1 MIKHIQF
8 KFCILFCL
16 FFSLNLFANN
26 SIGKGGSTE
35 FYKELYAP
43 SLQDPLIDL
52 EIGKAMGSF
61 NLVEK
66 NKSYTSSINPNQL
79 TEFPIGLKEVI
90 DNVEY
95 GIVVTKA
102 KFTPDYAL
110 INVYARIITPQQ
122 GAEGGKKELYFG
134 AEDVKLSY
142 QGKIIGDAKLS
153 LLGNVHIPFNNKEW
167 LLTLEG
173 GYLNKKE
180 GSGGNSVNDLTYVV
194 IDCDGIKELSLK
206 GNVQVSRKVLVPV
219 ELETG
224 KVIEDDEIRVRG
236 DFSVK
241 ATNWND
247 LLVNVSISPFAV
259 TKQTQKENQ
268 GYFTFYANQA
278 ILDMSDLRSDPNVVF
293 PEYYA
298 THGYLIDGTES
309 WRGFYVE
316 SLHVGLPKEFKTEKN
331 RTVPISFEAH
341 HLIIDRYGVS
351 GKFAANNIFPLK
363 EGITGEKNAWSY
375 SLDQIGVDLAASKII
390 GANLKGQMQLPIQN
404 TKETTTNNLGTLAY
418 TGYITEEEYLLS
430 VSVQEKLD
438 FSIWS
443 AKASILPGSYVEL
456 LVRNKEF
463 LPKAVLNGSLDI
475 AANGKA
481 DQNNTEGQK
490 ESEFTGVEFQG
501 LTLQTRGPIMT
512 VDYFG
517 TKGAH
522 QIGNFPV
529 TINKIV
535 LQLNETQAN
544 LGLDITVGLQ
554 DGNFAAR
561 GAFFINGVV
570 ETNNLRQRWSY
581 NGFRMS
587 KLGLDRVDVG
597 FAIVSGELEFMR
609 DDPVYGKG
617 FRAFL
622 LAEKVKGLGENGTI
636 SLNAIFGRSTFRYW
650 GFEGMVDGLK
660 INTGYFN
667 ITGFSGGAFYRM
679 IPDSQLSLQYKNRA
693 LVFKPDESVGV
704 ALRAGIFGN
713 VGSKQAVSLMA
724 SFNISTNKNGGLR
737 NIGFIGEAEVMN
749 DLTLSF
755 PNPLNK
761 LQDKVHETIGGRFTQ
776 KLTQDLTSDNS
787 PLKNVLDVNVDDY
800 YPTELAGNAALSAKL
815 AMDYDFNNKIFHANL
830 DVNVS
835 VGDFIKG
842 TGPNGRAGWAVLH
855 IAPDEWYMHIGTPT
869 DMIGLKVGVGS
880 FYVKSESYFMV
891 GDRIPGSPPPPV
903 EVAQILG
910 LEQGDLDYM
919 KNLNAIGEGKG
930 FAFGSHFKFDTG
942 DMTALF
948 LYARFAAGFGADIML
963 KNYGDAVCSNRGGK
977 QIGINGWYANGQAY
991 VYLQGELG
999 IKIKLFFIKKKI
1011 PIIKAG
1017 AAALLQARGPNP
1029 FWMRGYLGGYYNL
1042 LGGLIKGKFRF
1053 KLEFGEECKLENESV
1068 LGGMK
1073 IITDVTPQKEDTN
1086 VDVFA
1091 IPQATFAL
1099 AVNEPVVIPEDDGD
1113 HTYKI
1118 IIDKFT
1124 IIDDAGKEIKG
1135 KIEYEASDRAN
1146 FVSEDI
1152 LPPNKKMKA
1161 VIEVSFMEKKGGA
1174 YQVMM
1179 VDGKKATEI
1188 EEREFTTGGAPTV
1201 IPLHNIQ
1208 YAYPV
1213 VDQNNYYK
1221 KESNKGFIKLKRGQ
1235 DYLFEDPNWTT
1246 KTILKA
1252 KEGKDLE
1259 TDFTYDQAANEVRF
1273 AIPEL
1278 ANRTEYTLGIVAK
1291 SANGSSNQTSDNTS
1305 TSTNTQGEEEGSAV
1319 ETETTTKKAQKLS
1332 KDGEIERLAFAFET
1346 SKYNTLEEKLNR
1358 LKFNHYWEKVS
1369 SDVIMLQ
1376 NATTNGDEAFDIPE
1390 LVGTKYTDNKPL
1402 INIHALME
1410 DDFANKF
1417 NGLLYSKYPIDGLTL
1432 DRQEDQIGIPPIKAL
1447 PVFSS
1452 YIMYLENN
1460 EPNSFLT
1467 NYFPYKYDLF
1477 RYYKSDWYELVSK
1490 AASKYMSIPAN
1501 NRPSGINE
1509 LINSSYGIVPKGKYT
1524 IKVQYLMPGEKNGTQ
1539 KQLYFENK

>member
-26 SIGKGGSTE
+26 SIKGGGPIE

-153 LLGNVHIPFNNKEW
+153 LLGNVHVPFNNKEW

-173 GYLNKKE
+173 GYLNKEK

-224 KVIEDDEIRVRG
+224 KVIADDDVRVRG

-259 TKQTQKENQ
+259 TKQTQKGNQ

-278 ILDMSDLRSDPNVVF
+278 ILDMSDLRSDPNVRF

-316 SLHVGLPKEFKTEKN
+316 SLHVGLPAEFKTEKKKN
-331 RTVPISFEAH
+331 APVSFEAH

-351 GKFAANNIFPLK
+351 GQFAANNVFTLD
-363 EGITGEKNAWSY
+363 EGITNEKNAWSY
-375 SLDQIGVDLAASKII
+375 SLDKIGIDLAASTIV
-390 GANLKGQMQLPIQN
+390 GANIQGQIQLPIQN
-404 TKETTTNNLGTLAY
+404 ENRQDNLGTLVY
-418 TGYITEEEYLLS
+418 NGYITEEEYLIS
-430 VSVQEKLD
+430 VTTQEQLD

-443 AKASILPGSYVEL
+443 AKATILPGSSVEL

-463 LPKAVLNGSLDI
+463 LPKAILNGRMDI
-475 AANGKA
+475 SANGKS
-481 DQNNTEGQK
+481 DQNNTEGEK
-490 ESEFTGVEFQG
+490 ESEFKGIEFQG
-501 LTLQTRGPIMT
+501 LTLQTKGPFIT

-517 TKGAH
+517 AKGDH
-522 QIGNFPV
+522 KLGNFPV
-529 TINKIV
+529 TISDIV
-535 LQLNETQAN
+535 LQVNESQAK
-544 LGLDITVGLQ
+544 LGFGITVGLQ
-554 DGNFAAR
+554 DKGFAAS
-561 GAFFINGVV
+561 GAFYINGAIRN
-570 ETNNLRQRWSY
+570 ESSRQHWKY
-581 NGFRMS
+581 DGFQMT
-587 KLGLDRVDVG
+587 KLGLYNVNIG
-597 FAIVSGELEFMR
+597 IATVSGELEFMR

-636 SLNAIFGRSTFRYW
+636 SVNAIFGRSTFRYW

-667 ITGFSGGAFYRM
+667 ITGFSGGMFYRM
-679 IPDSQLSLQYKNRA
+679 LPDSQLSLKHKDRA
-693 LVFKPDESVGV
+693 LVFKPEESVGV

-713 VGSKQAVSLMA
+713 VGTKEAVSIMA

-737 NIGFIGEAEVMN
+737 NIGFIGEAEVMG
-749 DLTLSF
+749 DVKARFS
-755 PNPLNK
+755 NPMNK
-761 LQDKVHETIGGRFTQ
+761 LQDKLLETTTGRFAE

-800 YPTELAGNAALSAKL
+800 YPTELTGNAALSAKL

-919 KNLNAIGEGKG
+919 KNLNLIGEGKG

-1029 FWMRGYLGGYYNL
+1029 FWMRGYLGGYYEL
-1042 LGGLIKGKFRF
+1042 LGGLIKGKYRF

-1073 IITDVTPQKEDTN
+1073 IITDVTPQKDDTN

-1099 AVNEPVVIPEDDGD
+1099 AVNEPVIIPEDDGD

-1124 IIDDAGKEIKG
+1124 VIDDAGKEIKG
-1135 KIEYEASDRAN
+1135 KIDYEASDRAN

-1213 VDQNNYYK
+1213 VDQTNYYK
-1221 KESNKGFIKLKRGQ
+1221 KESNKGTIKLKRGQ
-1235 DYLFEDPNWTT
+1235 DYLFDDPNWTT

-1252 KEGKDLE
+1252 KEGKVLE
-1259 TDFTYDQAANEVRF
+1259 TDFTYDQGANEVRF
-1273 AIPEL
+1273 VVPEL
-1278 ANRTEYTLGIVAK
+1278 ANKTAYTLGIIAK
-1291 SANGSSNQTSDNTS
+1291 SAKASGQSTDTSS
-1305 TSTNTQGEEEGSAV
+1305 TSTTNTQDDQDGSAIT
-1319 ETETTTKKAQKLS
+1319 TETTTKKAEQLS

-1358 LKFNHYWEKVS
+1358 LKFNYYWEKVS

-1376 NATTNGDEAFDIPE
+1376 NAISNGDEAFDLQE

-1417 NGLLYSKYPIDGLTL
+1417 KGLFYNNYPIDGLSL
-1432 DRQEDQIGIPPIKAL
+1432 DRQDDNIGIPPTKAL

-1460 EPNSFLT
+1460 EPNNFLT

-1490 AASKYMSIPAN
+1490 AASKYMSTPAN
-1501 NRPSGINE
+1501 NRPKGINE

-1524 IKVQYLMPGEKNGTQ
+1524 IKVQYLMPGEKNETM

>member
-1 MIKHIQF
+1 MIKHIHS
-8 KFCILFCL
+8 KFFILFSI
-16 FFSLNLFANN
+16 FISTFLFANN
-26 SIGKGGSTE
+26 KIKGIGDID
-35 FYKELYAP
+35 FYKELYSP
-43 SLQDPLIDL
+43 IKQDPVIDK
-52 EIGKAMGSF
+52 EIGIAIGAF
-61 NLVEK
+61 NSVDK
-66 NKSYTSSINPNQL
+66 DKRYTTSINPNQL

-122 GAEGGKKELYFG
+122 GVEGGKKELYFG

-153 LLGNVHIPFNNKEW
+153 LLGNVHIPFNSKEW

-173 GYLNKKE
+173 GFLNKAE

-224 KVIEDDEIRVRG
+224 KVINDDNVRVRG

-316 SLHVGLPKEFKTEKN
+316 SLHIGLPKEFKTEKN

-351 GKFAANNIFPLK
+351 GKFVANNVFPLK

-404 TKETTTNNLGTLAY
+404 SKDTTTNNLGTLAY

-443 AKASILPGSYVEL
+443 AKATILPGSYVEL

-463 LPKAVLNGSLDI
+463 LPKAVLSGSLDI
-475 AANGKA
+475 GANSNPN
-481 DQNNTEGQK
+481 DNNTEGQK
-490 ESEFTGVEFQG
+490 ESEFTGIEFKG
-501 LTLQTRGPIMT
+501 LTLQTKGPIMT

-535 LQLNETQAN
+535 LQLNESQAN

-554 DGNFAAR
+554 DKGFAAR

-581 NGFRMS
+581 NGFKMS
-587 KLGLDRVDVG
+587 NLGLYNVDIGV
-597 FAIVSGELEFMR
+597 AVVNGEIEFMR
-609 DDPVYGKG
+609 DDPLYGKG
-617 FRAFL
+617 FRAQL
-622 LAEKVKGLGENGTI
+622 SATEIKALGNGTI

-650 GFEGMVDGLK
+650 GFEGMVDGLN
-660 INTGYFN
+660 INTGTFT
-667 ITGFSGGAFYRM
+667 ISGFSGGFFYRM
-679 IPDSQLSLQYKNRA
+679 IPDAGLSIQNKSKA
-693 LVFKPDESVGV
+693 VVFIPKEEVGV
-704 ALRAGIFGN
+704 AVRAAVYGY
-713 VGSKQAVSLMA
+713 VGHPNTVSLMA
-724 SFNISTNKNGGLR
+724 GFNISTNKHGGLR
-737 NIGFIGEAEVMN
+737 NIGFVGEAEITASVTAQFN
-749 DLTLSF
+749 
-755 PNPLNK
+755 NPLNK
-761 LQDKVHETIGGRFTQ
+761 LQDKFLETTAGRFAE
-776 KLTQDLTSDNS
+776 KLTKDLTSDTS
-787 PLKNVLDVNVDDY
+787 PLKNILDVNVDDH
-800 YPTELAGNAALSAKL
+800 YPTELAGNASLSAKL
-815 AMDYDFNNKIFHANL
+815 AMDYDFNNKTFHANL
-830 DVNVS
+830 DVFVNV
-835 VGDFIKG
+835 GNFIKG
-842 TGPNGRAGWAVLH
+842 IGPNGRAGWAVLH

-869 DMIGLKVGVGS
+869 DMIGLKVGVGN
-880 FYVKSESYFMV
+880 FYVQSSSYFMV

-903 EVAQILG
+903 EVAQILK

-963 KNYGDAVCSNRGGK
+963 KDYGDAVCSNRGGK

-1029 FWMRGYLGGYYNL
+1029 FWMRGYLGGYYEL

-1073 IITDVTPQKEDTN
+1073 IITDVSPQKEDTN

-1124 IIDDAGKEIKG
+1124 IIDDSGKEIKG

-1146 FVSEDI
+1146 FISEDI

-1221 KESNKGFIKLKRGQ
+1221 KETNKGYIKLKRGQ

-1259 TDFTYDQAANEVRF
+1259 TDFTYDQGSNEIRF
-1273 AIPEL
+1273 AVPEL
-1278 ANRTEYTLGIVAK
+1278 ANRMEYTLGIVAK

-1305 TSTNTQGEEEGSAV
+1305 TNTNTQGEEEGSAV

-1410 DDFANKF
+1410 DNFANKF

-1432 DRQEDQIGIPPIKAL
+1432 DRQDDQIGIPPTKAL

-1460 EPNSFLT
+1460 EPNSFLK

-1490 AASKYMSIPAN
+1490 AASKYISTPAN
-1501 NRPSGINE
+1501 SRPSGINE

>member
-43 SLQDPLIDL
+43 SVQDPLIDL
-52 EIGKAMGSF
+52 EIGKAKGSF
-61 NLVEK
+61 KLLDDNQA
-66 NKSYTSSINPNQL
+66 YTSSINPNQL

-153 LLGNVHIPFNNKEW
+153 LLGNVHVPFNNKEW

-173 GYLNKKE
+173 GYLNKEK

-224 KVIEDDEIRVRG
+224 KVIADDDVRVRG

-259 TKQTQKENQ
+259 TKQTQKGNQ

-278 ILDMSDLRSDPNVVF
+278 ILDMSDLRSDPNVRF

-316 SLHVGLPKEFKTEKN
+316 SLHVGLPAEFKTEKKKN
-331 RTVPISFEAH
+331 APVSFEAH

-351 GKFAANNIFPLK
+351 GQFAANNVFTLD
-363 EGITGEKNAWSY
+363 EGITNEKNAWSY
-375 SLDQIGVDLAASKII
+375 SLDKIGIDLAASTIV
-390 GANLKGQMQLPIQN
+390 GANIQGQIQLPIQN
-404 TKETTTNNLGTLAY
+404 ENRQDNLGTLAY
-418 TGYITEEEYLLS
+418 NGYITEEEYLIS
-430 VSVQEKLD
+430 VTTQEKLD

-443 AKASILPGSYVEL
+443 AQATILPGSYVEL

-463 LPKAVLNGSLDI
+463 LPKAILSGSLDI
-475 AANGKA
+475 GANGKA

-490 ESEFTGVEFQG
+490 ESEFKGVEFQN
-501 LTLQTRGPIMT
+501 LTLQTKGPFIT

-529 TINKIV
+529 TINKIAV
-535 LQLNETQAN
+535 QITETQAR
-544 LGLDITVGLQ
+544 LGLDVTVGLQ
-554 DGNFAAR
+554 DKGFAAR
-561 GAFFINGVV
+561 GAFFINGIIRS
-570 ETNNLRQRWSY
+570 ENSRQSWKY
-581 NGFRMS
+581 DGFQMT
-587 KLGLDRVDVG
+587 KLGLDKVNIG
-597 FAIVSGELEFMR
+597 IATVSGEIEFMR
-609 DDPVYGKG
+609 DDPIYGKG

-636 SLNAIFGRSTFRYW
+636 SVNAIFGRSTFRYW
-650 GFEGMVDGLK
+650 GFEGRVDGLK

-667 ITGFSGGAFYRM
+667 ITGFSGGMFYRM
-679 IPDSQLSLQYKNRA
+679 LPDSQLSAKYKDRA
-693 LVFKPDESVGV
+693 LVFRPEESVGV

-713 VGSKQAVSLMA
+713 VVENEVVSIMA

-737 NIGFIGEAEVMN
+737 NIGFIGEAEVMG
-749 DLTLSF
+749 DVRARFS
-755 PNPLNK
+755 NPMNK
-761 LQDKVHETIGGRFTQ
+761 LQDKLLETNTGRFLE
-776 KLTQDLTSDNS
+776 KLTEDLTKENS
-787 PLKNVLDVNVDDY
+787 PVKNVIDVNVDDH
-800 YPTELAGNAALSAKL
+800 YPIELTGKAALSAKL
-815 AMDYDFNNKIFHANL
+815 AMDYDFNNNIFHASL

-891 GDRIPGSPPPPV
+891 GDRIPGSPAPPV

-1029 FWMRGYLGGYYNL
+1029 FWMRGYLGGYYEL
-1042 LGGLIKGKFRF
+1042 LGGLIKGNFRF

-1073 IITDVTPQKEDTN
+1073 IITDVTPQKDDTN

-1124 IIDDAGKEIKG
+1124 VIDDAGKEIKG
-1135 KIEYEASDRAN
+1135 KIDYETSDRAN

-1221 KESNKGFIKLKRGQ
+1221 KESNKGTIKLKRGQ
-1235 DYLFEDPNWTT
+1235 DYLFDDPNWTT

-1252 KEGKDLE
+1252 KEGKVLE
-1259 TDFTYDQAANEVRF
+1259 TDFTYDQGANEVRF
-1273 AIPEL
+1273 VVPEL
-1278 ANRTEYTLGIVAK
+1278 ANKTEYSLGIIAK
-1291 SANGSSNQTSDNTS
+1291 STKASGQSTDTSS
-1305 TSTNTQGEEEGSAV
+1305 TSTTNTQDDQDGSAIT
-1319 ETETTTKKAQKLS
+1319 TETTTKKAEQLS

-1358 LKFNHYWEKVS
+1358 LKFNYYWEKVS

-1376 NATTNGDEAFDIPE
+1376 NAISNGDEAFDIQE

-1417 NGLLYSKYPIDGLTL
+1417 KGLFYNSYPIDGLSL
-1432 DRQEDQIGIPPIKAL
+1432 DRQADKIGIPPTKAL

-1460 EPNSFLT
+1460 EPNNFLT

-1490 AASKYMSIPAN
+1490 AASKYMSTPAN
-1501 NRPSGINE
+1501 NRPKGINE
-1509 LINSSYGIVPKGKYT
+1509 LINSSYGIVPKGKYM
-1524 IKVQYLMPGEKNGTQ
+1524 IKVQYLIPGEKNGTM